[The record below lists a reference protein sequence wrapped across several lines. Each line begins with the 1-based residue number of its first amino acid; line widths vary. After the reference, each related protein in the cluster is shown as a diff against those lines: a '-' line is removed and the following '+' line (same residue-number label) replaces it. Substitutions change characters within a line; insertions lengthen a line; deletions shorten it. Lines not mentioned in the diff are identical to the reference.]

1 MIRTLLILLIAIG
14 TPVFSTQGSDTDT
27 ITEVR
32 LRATVRLAHDRQSL
46 TLGDLARI
54 EGPQA
59 DVLQTLPIK
68 HAATL
73 QPGIW
78 GTLSF
83 STIREQLKQAA
94 GINFGAI
101 ALSGSEI
108 RFTRLAEPNA
118 PRPAPKPIARQ
129 QATQPEPTLR
139 EHIERWVY
147 ARLKSTPKT
156 TRITFNERDSALLNT
171 PTTDRI
177 VEIREIGRSD
187 RMTLRIV
194 VYEGERIVSEQ
205 QLRFEALIERE
216 VLVSTVFIRRDE
228 RVSAESTR
236 LEKRWLPTTV
246 PIAPPSESLGQ
257 VARTTIDPGEML
269 LASMLESPILVERGQ
284 MVSARS
290 VAGSV
295 SVSLKVRAKQDGR
308 MGEIIELESRDRT
321 QRFHARVAGA
331 GRVVIVHDPD
341 QNTANAPANGR
352 S

>member
-1 MIRTLLILLIAIG
+1 MAILLIALLCPPAFAG
-14 TPVFSTQGSDTDT
+14 QDSAGDT

-32 LRATVRLAHDRQSL
+32 LLATARLGHDRQRV

-59 DVLQTLPIK
+59 AVLQDFPIEHSHALEPGVWVTLDLM
-68 HAATL
+68 H
-73 QPGIW
+73 
-78 GTLSF
+78 
-83 STIREQLKQAA
+83 IREQLKAAA

-101 ALSGSEI
+101 AISGGEV
-108 RFTRLAEPNA
+108 RFTRLGERNTPRLA
-118 PRPAPKPIARQ
+118 PQPAPTKDP
-129 QATQPEPTLR
+129 THSGPTLR
-139 EHIERWVY
+139 QHIEHWVY
-147 ARLKSTPKT
+147 ARLKSTPQT
-156 TRITFNERDSALLNT
+156 TRITFNDRDAELLAIT
-171 PTTDRI
+171 TTDRI

-187 RMTLRIV
+187 RMTLRVV
-194 VYEGERIVSEQ
+194 VYEGERIIAEKS
-205 QLRFEALIERE
+205 LRFEALVERE
-216 VLVSTVFIRRDE
+216 VLVSTGFIRRDE
-228 RVSAESTR
+228 RVSADSTR
-236 LEKRWLPTTV
+236 VEKRWLPTTE
-246 PIAPPSESLGQ
+246 PIAPPDQSLGQ

-269 LASMLESPILVERGQ
+269 LAAMLESPILVQRGQ

-331 GRVVIVHDPD
+331 GRVVIVHDPEESSP
-341 QNTANAPANGR
+341 NTSPNGR